1 MIGHAYPSV
10 CACAAVELGPDCFS
24 AGVCG
29 LRQAGVGGPTGGGLL
44 SNVLKPFDAFGKPL
58 DAKVVASDKQAV
70 PGGVAGL
77 PACYVTDGAALV
89 RP

>member
-1 MIGHAYPSV
+1 MCV
-10 CACAAVELGPDCFS
+10 CVTLVNWVLTVFRP
-24 AGVCG
+24 GVCV
-29 LRQAGVGGPTGGGLL
+29 LRQAGVGGPAGGGLL

-58 DAKVVASDKQAV
+58 DAQVVADKQAV

-89 RP
+89 WP